1 MAVHALESPKM
12 GRVVKVIP
20 LIALCFFTASC
31 VKPAKCTN
39 ERANDVSFKFA
50 QYRLPNQILKKDA
63 FTLRESTSQLEFGY
77 YPSGGLDA
85 GLGGGIF
92 VTVDRSTCRIVG
104 HGLGQ

>member
-1 MAVHALESPKM
+1 M
-12 GRVVKVIP
+12 GRDMKDMT
-20 LIALCFFTASC
+20 LIAICFLAASC
-31 VKPAKCTN
+31 GKPVNCTN

-50 QYRLPNQILKKDA
+50 QYRLPNQIVKKDA
-63 FTLRESTSQLEFGY
+63 FALRESASQLEFGY
-77 YPSGGLDA
+77 YPTGGQGG